1 MNPHK
6 SRGTA
11 NVILVGVVMTGP
23 GDELTPAPNAVTHL
37 LIQWGKGDRAALDQL
52 LPLVYRELHKM
63 AKRYMAREN
72 PDHTLQTTAVIHEAY
87 LKLAGCGERDWENR
101 AHFFGVAAKAMR
113 HVLVDHARK
122 SGAVK
127 RGGEFQALPIE
138 EGLAVVG
145 GPAQEMI
152 ALDEALKTLA
162 DSYPRQAEVV
172 ELRYFGGLNVEDAA
186 LTLKV
191 SRETV
196 ARDWRF
202 ARSFLKREMTRGASA
217 GPA

>member
-1 MNPHK
+1 
-6 SRGTA
+6 
-11 NVILVGVVMTGP
+11 MTRSE
-23 GDELTPAPNAVTHL
+23 DELTPPPNVVTDL
-37 LIQWGKGDRAALDQL
+37 LIQLGKGDQTALDQL

-63 AKRYMAREN
+63 AKHYMAEQRAN
-72 PDHTLQTTAVIHEAY
+72 HTLQTTAVVHEAY
-87 LKLAGCGERDWENR
+87 LKLAGGAEQNWENR

-122 SGAVK
+122 HRAAK
-127 RGGEFQALPIE
+127 RGGGFEILPIE

-162 DSYPRQAEVV
+162 VSYPRQAEVV
-172 ELRYFGGLNVEDAA
+172 ELRYLAGLSVQDAA
-186 LTLKV
+186 RMLKV
-191 SRETV
+191 SPETV

-202 ARSFLKREMTRGASA
+202 AKSFLKREMKRIARV
-217 GPA
+217 